1 MEISRE
7 LIKKYANGACNAEER
22 KAVEDWLAL
31 DEGYDN
37 DQYKELFE
45 SRKDS
50 IREKLDMQLWPNQ
63 TKFWR
68 YTKKALRYSAAACIL
83 VATFLGGRVS
93 ASSAS
98 SNPAP
103 PAIYKTGLHIS
114 GVSGAYDKL
123 DGNHFKI
130 RFNGTL
136 RLYNNSGQKQKL
148 LVGDSTFILTPGIS
162 YFLSGNTKKADL
174 SDYIAH
180 DEFLDE
186 SDIKPSDFSIY
197 RLD

>member
-7 LIKKYANGACNAEER
+7 LIKKYALGTCNDAER

-37 DQYKELFE
+37 DQYKKLFE
-45 SRKDS
+45 SRKEI
-50 IREKLDMQLWPNQ
+50 IRERLNMRLWPNQ

-68 YTKKALRYSAAACIL
+68 HTKRALRYSAAACIL

-98 SNPAP
+98 ANPTP
-103 PAIYKTGLHIS
+103 PAIYKKGLHIS
-114 GVSGAYDKL
+114 GITGAYDNL
-123 DGNHFKI
+123 HGNHFKI
-130 RFNGTL
+130 LFNGTL
-136 RLYNNSGQKQKL
+136 RLFNNSGQKQEL
-148 LVGDSTFILTPGIS
+148 FVGDSTFILTPGIS
-162 YFLSGNTKKADL
+162 YFLSGNTNNADL
-174 SDYIAH
+174 RDQIDY

-186 SDIKPSDFSIY
+186 TDIGPSDFSIY
-197 RLD
+197 RVD